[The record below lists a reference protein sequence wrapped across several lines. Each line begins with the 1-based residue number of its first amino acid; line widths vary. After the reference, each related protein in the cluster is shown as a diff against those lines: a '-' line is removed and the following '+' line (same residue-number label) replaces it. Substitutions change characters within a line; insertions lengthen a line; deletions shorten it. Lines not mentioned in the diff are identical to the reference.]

1 MCNKQ
6 TNYMNLDLTTYQVS
20 IIKDLIYNEVDK
32 WGGIDNISEDVIAI
46 LNEIKEKGSKT
57 ST

>member
-1 MCNKQ
+1 
-6 TNYMNLDLTTYQVS
+6 MNLDLTNYQVS

-32 WGGIDNISEDVIAI
+32 CGGIDNISEDVIAI
-46 LNEIKEKGSKT
+46 LNEIREKGSKT